1 MPGKCSF
8 KEYWLSDENAR
19 FSKWLRPIED
29 DKYKAFC
36 TFCKSKFDV
45 GHSGLGSVKVHEAGK
60 KHAELSSGILQRK
73 QSTLTFLKV
82 DKLSHLG
89 QEYDSTP
96 STSSSSGT
104 VTSADKTCAE
114 SANTSNSNKSP
125 DFPGTS
131 TLNKYCI
138 DESVW
143 KAEILWALNKVMTH
157 TSDRGSCISSDLF
170 PAMFPDSVIAQKF
183 KMQKDKIGYVTVF
196 GLGPFFQEK
205 LSSTLQKC
213 IFFAVSL
220 DESLNRIAQKGQMD
234 IIVRYWDPSLNIVST
249 RYLSSVFLGH
259 ATAADLLDAFVSGMN
274 DLGLPLTNVLQIAL
288 DGPNV
293 NLKFLR
299 DFSQMMEK
307 SADNEKEKKLIDV
320 GTCSLHTVHGAYK
333 TGHNKCDWQIN
344 NFLRALYYLFK
355 DFPSRRADY
364 IKSSGSTEFP
374 LKLCSIRWVENSRV
388 IERALK
394 MIPHLRKYVA
404 FVESKRPETKNFGVV
419 EEFLK
424 DKLLEAKLSFLQSV
438 VKEVEPYLT
447 SFQSDN
453 SMLPFV
459 YAELY
464 SMARNI
470 AGRFVKRDMMSTVKN
485 TKQLLA
491 VDAKNNLS
499 ATHNVEIGFGAK
511 NSCKN
516 VKELDV
522 QLFRKDCR
530 SFLLEMY
537 LKLTGPKSPLRKSM
551 VKGAACLS
559 PAVMLNETLRVQ
571 YVTIAL
577 DELTAKNHIPNID
590 ADLIKKNYL
599 AICEQPTVQQKLK
612 TFDISSH
619 RLDSF
624 LHDILLDAKA
634 SQALLSFCT
643 MIFTMFHGNS
653 AVERGFS
660 INKECLVENMNEVS
674 LISQRSIYSAVQA
687 VGGIS
692 NIEICSGMIRA
703 ARRASS
709 KRKEAI
715 EKKKLKENQED
726 SKLKTTKETLAKLEA
741 KKRKLLLEA
750 EEEASVLQ
758 KEIEHEKKKLKNM

>member
-19 FSKWLRPIED
+19 FSKWLRPVED

-36 TFCKSKFDV
+36 TFCKAKFDV

-60 KHAELSSGILQRK
+60 KHAELSSCILQSK
-73 QSTLTFLKV
+73 QSTLNFLKV
-82 DKLSHLG
+82 DKSPRLT
-89 QEYDSTP
+89 QEHESTP
-96 STSSSSGT
+96 STSSSSGI
-104 VTSADKTCAE
+104 VTSAVKTCVE
-114 SANTSNSNKSP
+114 SANTTSHSSKSP
-125 DFPGTS
+125 DFPS

-138 DESVW
+138 DDSVW

-157 TSDRGSCISSDLF
+157 ASDRGSCISSDLF
-170 PAMFPDSVIAQKF
+170 PVMFPDSVIAQKF

-196 GLGPFFQEK
+196 GLGPFFQHK
-205 LSSTLQKC
+205 LSDALQKC
-213 IFFAVSL
+213 TFFAVSL

-234 IIVRYWDPSLNIVST
+234 IIVRYWDPSMSTVST

-259 ATAADLLDAFVSGMN
+259 ATAADLLDAFMSSMQ
-274 DLGLPLTNVLQIAL
+274 DLGLRVKNVLQIAL

-299 DFSQMMEK
+299 DFNQIMEK
-307 SADNEKEKKLIDV
+307 SADNDKEKKLIDV

-333 TGHNKCDWQIN
+333 TGHNKCDWQVN

-355 DFPSRRADY
+355 DFPSRRADF

-374 LKLCSIRWVENSRV
+374 LKMCSIRWVENSRV
-388 IERALK
+388 IERALR
-394 MIPHLRKYVA
+394 MVPHLRKYVA
-404 FVESKRPETKNFGVV
+404 FVDSKRPETKNFGVV
-419 EEFLK
+419 EGFLK

-453 SMLPFV
+453 PMLPFV

-464 SMARNI
+464 SMARSI
-470 AGRFVKRDMMSTVKN
+470 AGRFVKRDVMSTVKN

-491 VDAKNNLS
+491 VDVKNNLS
-499 ATHNVEIGFGAK
+499 PTQNVEIGFGAK

-559 PAVMLNETLRVQ
+559 PAVMLNETLRVK

-577 DELTAKNHIPNID
+577 DELTTKNHILDID

-599 AICEQPTVQQKLK
+599 AICEQPTVQEKLK

-619 RLDSF
+619 RLDTF
-624 LHDILLDAKA
+624 LCGILLDTKA
-634 SQALLSFCT
+634 NQALLSFCT

-660 INKECLVENMNEVS
+660 INKECLVENMNELS

-687 VGGIS
+687 VGGIT

-715 EKKKLKENQED
+715 EKKKLKENQEA
-726 SKLKTTKETLAKLEA
+726 SNLKTTMETLAKLEA

-758 KEIEHEKKKLKNM
+758 KEIEREKKKMKNM